1 MCNTEYHKSTVKSL
15 AMMDHTKINFDLVV
29 ELITWIVNG
38 DHGDLEVSTWAKG
51 GRGRLLRVVLA
62 K

>member
-1 MCNTEYHKSTVKSL
+1 
-15 AMMDHTKINFDLVV
+15 MMDHTKINFDLVV